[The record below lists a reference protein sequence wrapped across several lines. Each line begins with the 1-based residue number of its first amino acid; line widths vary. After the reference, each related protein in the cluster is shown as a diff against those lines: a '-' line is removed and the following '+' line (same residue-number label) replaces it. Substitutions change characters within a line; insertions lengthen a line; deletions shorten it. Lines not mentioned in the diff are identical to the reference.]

1 LRASTNSLPRFHSTN
16 LNGPVPTSPSPRLSS
31 AVVLPSGAAPAAAV
45 CDRIGRPERSSGSS
59 GAGEAVEMRK
69 VSGSTISSLVTCRV
83 IRVKGE
89 GLFGT
94 LAARSK
100 VKTTS
105 SAVKGEPSWKVTS
118 GRSSNSHTASPT
130 AFHDSASAGTRAG
143 GRRRATRRSNRCS
156 AIWLFGW
163 RSFWYWRV
171 EASSARP
178 SARSSVPAAA
188 AGSTVRD
195 KGCRLE

>member
-1 LRASTNSLPRFHSTN
+1 MRASTSSLPRFQSTN

-45 CDRIGRPERSSGSS
+45 RDRIGRPERSSGSS
-59 GAGEAVEMRK
+59 GAGEPVEMRR

-105 SAVKGEPSWKVTS
+105 SAVKGEPSLNVTP
-118 GRSSNSHTASPT
+118 GRSLNSHTVSPT
-130 AFHDSASAGTRAG
+130 AFHDSASAGTGSCCASL
-143 GRRRATRRSNRCS
+143 ATSGSNRCW
-156 AIWLFGW
+156 AI
-163 RSFWYWRV
+163 
-171 EASSARP
+171 
-178 SARSSVPAAA
+178 
-188 AGSTVRD
+188 
-195 KGCRLE
+195 